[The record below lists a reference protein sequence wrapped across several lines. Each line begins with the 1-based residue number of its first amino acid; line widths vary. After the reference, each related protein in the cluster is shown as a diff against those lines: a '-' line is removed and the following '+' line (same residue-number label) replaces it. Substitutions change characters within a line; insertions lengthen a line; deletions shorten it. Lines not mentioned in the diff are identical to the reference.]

1 MLQPLIPGIIQS
13 ALTPDPLATTTAP
26 ATAPLTTPTKLP
38 DPTQWTTTPDQT
50 VAGNVKSLTAEDSGI
65 IQQARTRA
73 NQKMNDRGLLNSSM
87 AQSASDS
94 AAYDAAIPIAQADA
108 ANASKVA
115 GYNTDTKN
123 KFAAQDT
130 DVQNQFA
137 LKNLDA
143 KTQTT
148 LAEIQVRDKLLLQ
161 RSGIASDAY
170 MQYSKILYENSVNKN
185 MDGPARAQAD
195 QNAFN
200 LYQQQISMAS
210 LLTGLPDVSAQLNFT
225 GIAPQGTATGS
236 APTGGQRS
244 LADAV
249 GAAPVLPGSAS
260 QYTPI
265 DTTGIS

>member
-1 MLQPLIPGIIQS
+1 MAGIIQT
-13 ALTPDPLATTTAP
+13 ALTPDPLATTTTP
-26 ATAPLTTPTKLP
+26 ATAPVATPLTTPTKLP

-50 VAGNVKSLTAEDSGI
+50 VAGNVQKLTAEDSGI
-65 IQQARTRA
+65 IQQARTRS
-73 NQKMNDRGLLNSSM
+73 NQKMNERGLLNSSM

-143 KTQTT
+143 KTQTA
-148 LAEIQVRDKLLLQ
+148 LAEISVRDKLLLQ
-161 RSGIASDAY
+161 RSNIAADAY
-170 MQYSKILYENSVNKN
+170 KQYSDILYQNSINKN

-195 QNAFN
+195 ENAFR
-200 LYQQQISMAS
+200 LYQDQISLAS
-210 LLTGLPDVSAQLNFT
+210 ILTGLPDVSAQLNFT
-225 GIAPQGTATGS
+225 GIAPAAGTPASGW
-236 APTGGQRS
+236 
-244 LADAV
+244 V
-249 GAAPVLPGSAS
+249 APVPAS
-260 QYTPI
+260 PVGVPAVNEYQYPSL